1 METNRKGRVE
11 QIKIL
16 LNQLYVNYK
25 NKYPRM
31 IDTNDV
37 AKSIISNIDEYRAM
51 EPKEIE
57 HKIID
62 LLSQH
67 GEMKVDSSDNN
78 MLTDEIIPRIKDVL
92 SVPDATFTEYLPEG
106 NLDAEFHDQ
115 VCNVFSGEGGK
126 IQLQIKNS
134 AISVFLDHEG
144 NVTFDNPDNISLR
157 TEAVYPDDPFVLD
170 DLSLKTFF
178 KRVSVNAS
186 DHRNHLRTKLLGL
199 DSEKEVIRS

>member
-31 IDTNDV
+31 IDTNDI

-92 SVPDATFTEYLPEG
+92 SVPDATFTEYLLEG

-134 AISVFLDHEG
+134 AISVFLDHER